1 MQVKDLQSE
10 VSTLRAEQQLIRKTA
25 KQNHELVMDSRIV
38 QTQGQ
43 ENLNLLQSIVGRN
56 EQQIGTLGQQVSS
69 MMLDL
74 GRVKTKLGLY

>member
-1 MQVKDLQSE
+1 MQVKDLQAE
-10 VSTLRAEQQLIRKTA
+10 VSTLRVEQQLIRKTA